1 MKEQYV
7 IQAKDVFSKYTDVSI
22 VTAESNE
29 EALLQWRSLNGKTG
43 INVDVR
49 YIEESNKVQR
59 LGLLSDNYWRDIRL
73 LNNSVTM
80 KHNIGVTQ
88 QEDCGN
94 IKDKHFLTLDEL
106 RRGLS
111 RAEFRDFMGM
121 DLSPEDKAYLNKEL
135 DLSNPPF

>member
-7 IQAKDVFSKYTDVSI
+7 IQAKDVFSLYTDVSI

-49 YIEESNKVQR
+49 YIDESIKVQR
-59 LGLLSDNYWRDIRL
+59 LGLLGDNYWRDIRL

-80 KHNIGVTQ
+80 KHNIGVS
-88 QEDCGN
+88 QEKDCGDT
-94 IKDKHFLTLDEL
+94 KDKFFLTTGEL
-106 RRGLS
+106 KRGLS
-111 RAEFRDFMGM
+111 RAEYRDFMGM
-121 DLSPEDKAYLNKEL
+121 DLSPEDRAYLKEEL

>member
-7 IQAKDVFSKYTDVSI
+7 IQAKDVFSLYTDVSI
-22 VTAESNE
+22 VSAESNE

-49 YIEESNKVQR
+49 YIDESIKVQR
-59 LGLLSDNYWRDIRL
+59 LGLLGDNYWRDIRL

-80 KHNIGVTQ
+80 KHNIGVS
-88 QEDCGN
+88 QEKDCGDT
-94 IKDKHFLTLDEL
+94 KDKFFLTTGEL
-106 RRGLS
+106 KRGLS
-111 RAEFRDFMGM
+111 RAEYRDFMGM
-121 DLSPEDKAYLNKEL
+121 DLSPEDRAYLKEEL

>member
-7 IQAKDVFSKYTDVSI
+7 IQAKDVFSLYTDVSI

-49 YIEESNKVQR
+49 YIEESIKVQR

-80 KHNIGVTQ
+80 KHNIGVS
-88 QEDCGN
+88 QEKSCGDT
-94 IKDKHFLTLDEL
+94 KDKFFLTTGEL
-106 RRGLS
+106 KRGLS
-111 RAEFRDFMGM
+111 RAEYRDFMGM